1 METKRV
7 TFDSPHEQI
16 EIKGDPP
23 NRTKSIWFQIKII
36 L

>member
-16 EIKGDPP
+16 ERLKV
-23 NRTKSIWFQIKII
+23 I
-36 L
+36 LRIEQNQYGFK